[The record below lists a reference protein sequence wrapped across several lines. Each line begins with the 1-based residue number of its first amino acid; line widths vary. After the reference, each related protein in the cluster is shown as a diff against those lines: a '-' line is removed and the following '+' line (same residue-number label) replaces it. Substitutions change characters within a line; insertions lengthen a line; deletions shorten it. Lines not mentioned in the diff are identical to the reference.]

1 MGGKSSYSTVK
12 LLQENRRT
20 CSQSGGNY
28 NYQLKLKKTFK
39 IVHRGGLKHFKQI
52 SIFTNGKSKSPPSA

>member
-28 NYQLKLKKTFK
+28 NY
-39 IVHRGGLKHFKQI
+39 
-52 SIFTNGKSKSPPSA
+52 

>member
-12 LLQENRRT
+12 ILQENRRT

-28 NYQLKLKKTFK
+28 NYQLKLKKN
-39 IVHRGGLKHFKQI
+39 V
-52 SIFTNGKSKSPPSA
+52 